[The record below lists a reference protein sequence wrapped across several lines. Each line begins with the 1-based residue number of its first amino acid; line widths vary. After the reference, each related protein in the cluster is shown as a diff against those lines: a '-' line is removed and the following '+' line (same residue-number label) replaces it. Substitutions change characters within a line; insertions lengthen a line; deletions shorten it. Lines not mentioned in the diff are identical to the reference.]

1 MNVVALI
8 GRLTG
13 DVEVK
18 QTPNGV
24 SVCSFSIAVDRYTNG
39 ERKADFINCVAWRA
53 NADNIAR
60 FFKKGSMIAINGSI
74 QTRQYQDRD
83 TGKNRTAFEVLVDRF
98 HFCGSA
104 NNQEQQTNSYAQP
117 ANFAPQGQVY
127 GNPRQNLDINP
138 QPMQV
143 PKFQPQQTGFTPAQ
157 MGLVPQAV
165 PKFMPQMQ
173 AYPQSYPPGFEPIA
187 SDEGDMP
194 F

>member
-39 ERKADFINCVAWRA
+39 ERKADFINCVAWRETA
-53 NADNIAR
+53 ENIAR
-60 FFKKGSMIAINGSI
+60 FFRKGNKIGINGSI

-83 TGKNRTAFEVLVDRF
+83 TGKNRTVFEVLVDRF
-98 HFCGSA
+98 HFCEKSEQA
-104 NNQEQQTNSYAQP
+104 QQTNSYAQP
-117 ANFAPQGQVY
+117 VNQYAQPQNYGTQRVNLEIAPQ
-127 GNPRQNLDINP
+127 P
-138 QPMQV
+138 QQV
-143 PKFQPQQTGFTPAQ
+143 PKFQPQQTGF
-157 MGLVPQAV
+157 MPQKV
-165 PKFMPQMQ
+165 PKFMPQQQ